1 MQISKHFK
9 LSEEFTKS
17 QVATR
22 KGIKNMPGSGDI
34 KNLENVAYEIL
45 EPVRAKFEKPV
56 MINSG
61 YRCLELN
68 RKIGSS
74 DSSQHT
80 KGMAVDFEI
89 IGTPNIQVAYWV
101 KNNCD
106 FDQLILEFYKPDE
119 DNAGWIHASYCDG
132 NNRKQVLT
140 FDGKSYTD
148 GLPDMEWKDGKVK
161 DMIWFSLAKMAM
173 KTGAEV
179 YKNKQESKQ
188 LQSLAER
195 NYSERMAKGEVDFK
209 VKTLDAQSGSIKD
222 EIVLF
227 IVILPIL
234 VISYSVFS
242 GSPDA
247 KEKLD
252 LFFQYFNNLPD
263 WYVWLTVGIFGSIYG
278 LKPGLDMF
286 KKK

>member
-1 MQISKHFK
+1 
-9 LSEEFTKS
+9 
-17 QVATR
+17 
-22 KGIKNMPGSGDI
+22 
-34 KNLENVAYEIL
+34 
-45 EPVRAKFEKPV
+45 
-56 MINSG
+56 
-61 YRCLELN
+61 
-68 RKIGSS
+68 
-74 DSSQHT
+74 
-80 KGMAVDFEI
+80 
-89 IGTPNIQVAYWV
+89 
-101 KNNCD
+101 
-106 FDQLILEFYKPDE
+106 
-119 DNAGWIHASYCDG
+119 
-132 NNRKQVLT
+132 
-140 FDGKSYTD
+140 
-148 GLPDMEWKDGKVK
+148 
-161 DMIWFSLAKMAM
+161 MIWFSLAKMAM

-252 LFFQYFNNLPD
+252 
-263 WYVWLTVGIFGSIYG
+263 
-278 LKPGLDMF
+278 
-286 KKK
+286 